1 VEAITS
7 KGKDVEGAEKMC
19 ERLGCERMKAGGLRD
34 VGVPR
39 MDLHVRV

>member
-1 VEAITS
+1 M
-7 KGKDVEGAEKMC
+7 EGVDKMC
-19 ERLGCERMKAGGLRD
+19 ECLGYERMKAGGLRD